1 MLHIHRTL
9 SDGLPPASQLTLEA
23 DPVLHLVGAVVLQA
37 DILELD
43 AVVVI
48 LVEVA
53 PIVIVARQTIKRN
66 LSKIN

>member
-23 DPVLHLVGAVVLQA
+23 DPVLHLVRAVVLQA
-37 DILELD
+37 DVLELD

-53 PIVIVARQTIKRN
+53 AVVIVAGQTINRN
-66 LSKIN
+66 L